1 MNKTVNARSQLNEI
15 IEQLSENEVIFI
27 LEFLK
32 RILHMG

>member
-1 MNKTVNARSQLNEI
+1 MNNMSNARNQLDEI

-32 RILHMG
+32 RILHLD